1 MLSDVASIV
10 VVVATFAVI
19 ASELAVP
26 LPHAGDVLV
35 DVAWLDAL
43 ADVYSDDGTILAT
56 SGVAVDILTDVD
68 ANVLADVMVDSKF
81 IVSSPLAD
89 AARFCC
95 ASSSCWPIA
104 DLECT
109 SRASQA
115 SIPSCQV

>member
-1 MLSDVASIV
+1 MLLVAFTSGSHTV
-10 VVVATFAVI
+10 VT

-35 DVAWLDAL
+35 DVSWLDAL
-43 ADVYSDDGTILAT
+43 ADVYSDDDGTILAT
-56 SGVAVDILTDVD
+56 SGVAVDILADVD
-68 ANVLADVMVDSKF
+68 ANILAVVMVDSKF

-109 SRASQA
+109 NRASQA